1 MHLCIGWEL
10 CHKFCSTP
18 GGQLVRALL
27 HKTWK
32 ISEEWIWIILYRR
45 KTSLNS
51 ITMIKPFRGI
61 AVCLRRLFH
70 WNGDSNWTV
79 TMNCLQS
86 IHKNTAWFIP
96 QQPVTYKDDNLAAV
110 KVETSNLSILP
121 SCFERSFLSLCGP
134 NQHLLFSPL
143 FSETDFRDVSGGW
156 KQDSWQKQRRQ
167 TCCRDHFLW
176 ALG

>member
-18 GGQLVRALL
+18 WGQLVRALL

-51 ITMIKPFRGI
+51 IAMIKPFREQY
-61 AVCLRRLFH
+61 V
-70 WNGDSNWTV
+70 WGDSFTGMVTQTWTV

-86 IHKNTAWFIP
+86 IHKDAAWFIP

-110 KVETSNLSILP
+110 KVETSNLSILFWAILFEPLWPKSAPPFFP
-121 SCFERSFLSLCGP
+121 S
-134 NQHLLFSPL
+134 LFWNRL
-143 FSETDFRDVSGGW
+143 
-156 KQDSWQKQRRQ
+156 QRRE
-167 TCCRDHFLW
+167 RRMEARLLAEAEKADVL
-176 ALG
+176 

>member
-1 MHLCIGWEL
+1 MSLSSANCSKSWLGTFLHTVLLSCCRFTCLPYPEAKTNKNISPTYCTSKNHKLTQIYKTHKYINNMHLCIGWEL

-51 ITMIKPFRGI
+51 ITMINPFRGI

-70 WNGDSNWTV
+70 WNGDSN
-79 TMNCLQS
+79 LDS
-86 IHKNTAWFIP
+86 
-96 QQPVTYKDDNLAAV
+96 DN
-110 KVETSNLSILP
+110 E
-121 SCFERSFLSLCGP
+121 
-134 NQHLLFSPL
+134 LFTEHP
-143 FSETDFRDVSGGW
+143 
-156 KQDSWQKQRRQ
+156 
-167 TCCRDHFLW
+167 
-176 ALG
+176 